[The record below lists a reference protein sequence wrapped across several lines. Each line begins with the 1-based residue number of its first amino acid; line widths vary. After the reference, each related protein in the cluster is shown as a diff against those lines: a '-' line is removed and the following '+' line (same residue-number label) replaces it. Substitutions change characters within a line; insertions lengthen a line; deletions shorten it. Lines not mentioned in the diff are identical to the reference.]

1 MSRKSRFERRWTDT
15 VRQLAPRVSAASICL
30 AMVGAIPLGDLA
42 TAHAQYQRPD
52 ETSSVDDGSS
62 VADGSAVDDGSAVND
77 SSSVAEESAVTGDS
91 SVDDGSISGSGI
103 GRAEDEATGAPATI
117 PVGPPAR
124 PDDLVARA
132 EDLSK
137 TAKTVEQYTEVVSL
151 CDQALADGPSQKWEA
166 YAHKLAAWALNRRG
180 EMRAADGEDA
190 AALEDFE
197 ASIRHDSKRWQAI
210 HNRGVSHA
218 MQGQLEAAIADFD
231 LTIKLNPNYANAHFN
246 RGELL
251 YEQGAYEAAINDYN
265 RALRLAPR
273 DSAAYNSRGHAYYKL
288 GNYRQALADYSYAI
302 RLDPQNAAAYT
313 NRGDAYGDL
322 ARFEEAARDYRAAI
336 RIDPKL
342 GRAYQ
347 SAAWLMATCPREQY
361 RNAQYALM
369 AANKAIEL
377 DGEGD
382 YRYLDTLAAAQANAG
397 KFDEAKA
404 TEQRVVEM
412 APPDTIETYKARLAL
427 YESGRPYRDT
437 KEPQTTTAVD
447 SRTEAEPQ
455 ADTSPRQ
462 PTNRRRRR

>member
-1 MSRKSRFERRWTDT
+1 MSTMGVMARTGWSSCAGLISVCLTGL
-15 VRQLAPRVSAASICL
+15 LAVVIAGPVS
-30 AMVGAIPLGDLA
+30 GY
-42 TAHAQYQRPD
+42 QYRPD

-77 SSSVAEESAVTGDS
+77 SSSVAEGSAVSGDS
-91 SVDDGSISGSGI
+91 SVDDGSISGPGLP
-103 GRAEDEATGAPATI
+103 RDESE
-117 PVGPPAR
+117 PVEPSTTPVTPPDR
-124 PDDLVARA
+124 PDDLVVRA
-132 EDLSK
+132 EKLSK
-137 TAKTVEQYTEVVSL
+137 TAKTVEQYTEVIML
-151 CDQALADGPSQKWEA
+151 CDQALADGPSQKWEG
-166 YAHKLAAWALNRRG
+166 YAHKLAAWAHNRRG
-180 EMRAADGEDA
+180 EMRAGDGEDA
-190 AALEDFE
+190 AAIEDFE
-197 ASIRHDSKRWQAI
+197 ASIRHDPKRWQAI

-273 DSAAYNSRGHAYYKL
+273 DSSAYNSRGHAYYKL

-313 NRGDAYGDL
+313 NRGDAYGDI

-412 APPDTIETYKARLAL
+412 APPDAVETYKERLAL
-427 YESGRPYRDT
+427 YEAGQPYRDT
-437 KEPQTTTAVD
+437 KAPAATAGDAAVI
-447 SRTEAEPQ
+447 EAQPQ

-462 PTNRRRRR
+462 PPNRRRRR

>member
-1 MSRKSRFERRWTDT
+1 MSRKSHLGAWR
-15 VRQLAPRVSAASICL
+15 LAPRWWAAL
-30 AMVGAIPLGDLA
+30 VFAATLGSTPWWGLA
-42 TAHAQYQRPD
+42 TASAQYPRPD
-52 ETSSVDDGSS
+52 ATSSVDDGSS
-62 VADGSAVDDGSAVND
+62 VADGSSVDDGSAVND
-77 SSSVAEESAVTGDS
+77 SSSVAEESAVGGDS
-91 SVDDGSISGSGI
+91 SVDDGSLTGPHYNDTD
-103 GRAEDEATGAPATI
+103 EETDEASAEPSTLKVA
-117 PVGPPAR
+117 PPAR

-132 EDLSK
+132 EKLSK
-137 TAKTVEQYTEVVSL
+137 SAKTDAEYSEVISL
-151 CDQALADGPSQKWEA
+151 CDQALADGPSQKWEV

-180 EMRAADGEDA
+180 ELRAGDGEEA
-190 AALEDFE
+190 AAFEDFE
-197 ASIRHDSKRWQAI
+197 AAIAHDPKRWQAI
-210 HNRGVSHA
+210 HNRGVSYA
-218 MQGQLEAAIADFD
+218 MQGQLESAIADFD

-265 RALRLAPR
+265 RAMRLAPR
-273 DSAAYNSRGHAYYKL
+273 DSSAYNSRGHAYYKL

-377 DGEGD
+377 DGDAD

-397 KFDEAKA
+397 KFEDAKA

-412 APPDTIETYKARLAL
+412 APPESVEIYQARLAM
-427 YESGRPYRDT
+427 YEAGQPYRDT
-437 KEPQTTTAVD
+437 KAPASTASDTT
-447 SRTEAEPQ
+447 RAETGPQ

-462 PTNRRRRR
+462 PPNRRRRR